1 MKTQFN
7 GERLKKARIYRG
19 LTVAELAEQVGC
31 QRQTLSMYEISKSQP
46 TDKGLVD
53 RLSRALS
60 FPVKFFYE
68 HPASNTEGTVYFRS
82 LLTTNKKYR
91 KLYHAVEDNHFISLS
106 PEFFSRKLLKK
117 LYDEG
122 AFDCEYNGY
131 DGYDDYEFILKMFNK
146 RDKSSITLGQQKK
159 IRAIIVASIRPY
171 LRNQLARK
179 ING

>member
-60 FPVKFFYE
+60 FPVNSFLQIILHLIQKVQFIF
-68 HPASNTEGTVYFRS
+68 V
-82 LLTTNKKYR
+82 
-91 KLYHAVEDNHFISLS
+91 HFL
-106 PEFFSRKLLKK
+106 PPTR
-117 LYDEG
+117 
-122 AFDCEYNGY
+122 N
-131 DGYDDYEFILKMFNK
+131 
-146 RDKSSITLGQQKK
+146 
-159 IRAIIVASIRPY
+159 IVANK
-171 LRNQLARK
+171 L
-179 ING
+179 

>member
-46 TDKGLVD
+46 TDKELVD

-68 HPASNTEGTVYFRS
+68 HPVSNTEGTVYFRS

-91 KLYHAVEDNHFISLS
+91 SEQIVKMDFLARYIRYCRIIFLS
-106 PEFFSRKLLKK
+106 PCMNHLISPKMLPLKK
-117 LYDEG
+117 L
-122 AFDCEYNGY
+122 
-131 DGYDDYEFILKMFNK
+131 LMH
-146 RDKSSITLGQQKK
+146 
-159 IRAIIVASIRPY
+159 
-171 LRNQLARK
+171 
-179 ING
+179 

>member
-60 FPVKFFYE
+60 FPVKFF
-68 HPASNTEGTVYFRS
+68 
-82 LLTTNKKYR
+82 TNILHLIQK
-91 KLYHAVEDNHFISLS
+91 AQFIFVHFL
-106 PEFFSRKLLKK
+106 PPTR
-117 LYDEG
+117 
-122 AFDCEYNGY
+122 N
-131 DGYDDYEFILKMFNK
+131 
-146 RDKSSITLGQQKK
+146 
-159 IRAIIVASIRPY
+159 IVANK
-171 LRNQLARK
+171 L
-179 ING
+179 

>member
-91 KLYHAVEDNHFISLS
+91 SEQIVKMDFLAQVYSLLQDYISF
-106 PEFFSRKLLKK
+106 P
-117 LYDEG
+117 
-122 AFDCEYNGY
+122 
-131 DGYDDYEFILKMFNK
+131 
-146 RDKSSITLGQQKK
+146 
-159 IRAIIVASIRPY
+159 V
-171 LRNQLARK
+171 
-179 ING
+179 

>member
-68 HPASNTEGTVYFRS
+68 HPASIQKVQFIF
-82 LLTTNKKYR
+82 
-91 KLYHAVEDNHFISLS
+91 VHFL
-106 PEFFSRKLLKK
+106 PPTR
-117 LYDEG
+117 
-122 AFDCEYNGY
+122 N
-131 DGYDDYEFILKMFNK
+131 
-146 RDKSSITLGQQKK
+146 
-159 IRAIIVASIRPY
+159 IVANK
-171 LRNQLARK
+171 L
-179 ING
+179 